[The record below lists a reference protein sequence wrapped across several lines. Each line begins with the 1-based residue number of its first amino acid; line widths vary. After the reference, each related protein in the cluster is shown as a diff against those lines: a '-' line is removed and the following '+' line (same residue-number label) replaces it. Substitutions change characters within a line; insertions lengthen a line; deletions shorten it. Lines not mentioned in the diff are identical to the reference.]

1 MQLQRVK
8 ILKYFQCQNC
18 NKGAA
23 LTVMTICASDN
34 DITETVKQAHAT
46 VNPMCLAFNPL
57 IIYDNALIPSEQLTK
72 DKAEAK
78 SNLIVKP

>member
-8 ILKYFQCQNC
+8 IPKYFQCQSC

-23 LTVMTICASDN
+23 LTVMTICVSDS
-34 DITETVKQAHAT
+34 DIIETVKQAHAT
-46 VNPMCLAFNPL
+46 INPMCLALNPL
-57 IIYDNALIPSEQLTK
+57 IIFDNALIPSEQLFK
-72 DKAEAK
+72 DKAETK